1 MDERAIGA
9 GSLADAGLRRLA
21 SEMDGPRPA
30 GVERGTVARIV
41 AAEAASTAS
50 DARRLRPTRP

>member
-1 MDERAIGA
+1 MDGRAIGA

-30 GVERGTVARIV
+30 AVEKGNIVGAR
-41 AAEAASTAS
+41 AAERLSPAS